1 MARTPDAALKL
12 RILDQVVGYLSENGV
27 GLLSLRPM
35 AAALSM
41 STNRLV
47 HHVGTKEELIAAALA
62 RAVAIQEDVRSKWL
76 AEDPRVSQPDLLRKW
91 WAWMRASSA
100 NLALVRLGLEAAA
113 LDATPCR
120 RCSCTRARRRR

>member
-47 HHVGTKEELIAAALA
+47 HHFGTKEELIAAALA

-76 AEDPRVSQPDLLRKW
+76 AEDPRMSQPDLLRKW

-100 NLALVRLGLEAAA
+100 N
-113 LDATPCR
+113 
-120 RCSCTRARRRR
+120 